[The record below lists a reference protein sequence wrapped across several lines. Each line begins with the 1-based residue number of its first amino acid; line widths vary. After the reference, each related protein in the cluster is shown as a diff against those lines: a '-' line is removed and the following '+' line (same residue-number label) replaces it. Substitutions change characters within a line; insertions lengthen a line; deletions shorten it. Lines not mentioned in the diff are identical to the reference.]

1 MENHLDVILYGDEL
15 EEKFAKF
22 KSYSERNIVDFIESI
37 KYLHKNINKEFLRID
52 NLRGKPA

>member
-22 KSYSERNIVDFIESI
+22 KSYSARNIVDL
-37 KYLHKNINKEFLRID
+37 YRVY
-52 NLRGKPA
+52 